1 MPLNLTMMSSL
12 YYPLL
17 SLANADGNKN
27 WRPHSPECYIQGLA
41 FSQVSSVQFSH
52 SVVSDSLR
60 SHESQHARPPC
71 PSPTPGFHSDSRPSS
86 QWCHPAVSSF
96 VVSFSNAWKWKV
108 KGKSLSRVRLFVTPW
123 TAAYQA
129 PLSMGFSRQEYWSG
143 MPLPSPTVCAIQ
155 YISHSIYYT
164 VHITQHIL
172 YSIHYICY
180 KGFSGVSVAA
190 CHSV

>member
-1 MPLNLTMMSSL
+1 MSDPVLRHRLQPTRLRRPWDS
-12 YYPLL
+12 P
-17 SLANADGNKN
+17 GKN
-27 WRPHSPECYIQGLA
+27 TGW
-41 FSQVSSVQFSH
+41 V
-52 SVVSDSLR
+52 
-60 SHESQHARPPC
+60 
-71 PSPTPGFHSDSRPSS
+71 
-86 QWCHPAVSSF
+86 
-96 VVSFSNAWKWKV
+96 VVSFSNALKWKV